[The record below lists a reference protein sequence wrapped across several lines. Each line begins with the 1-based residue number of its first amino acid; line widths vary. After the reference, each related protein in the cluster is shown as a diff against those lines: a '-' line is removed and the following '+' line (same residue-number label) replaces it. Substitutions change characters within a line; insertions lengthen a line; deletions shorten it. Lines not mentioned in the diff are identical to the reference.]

1 MFKFN
6 SKYWF
11 FLFIAGSLVL
21 TSCKSSRKSSSSK
34 SSKYKTHKVVTN
46 SGPCEKVISSART
59 YIGTPYKYGGVTRA
73 GMDCSGLVYTSYKS
87 IGKQLPRTSQ
97 AQSQFGKKVS
107 SKDLKEGDL
116 VFFTYKKGKKKITH
130 VGMVTQVRGPV
141 DVKFIHASTKLGVV
155 ESDLFSDYYSS
166 IFLFAVRVVD

>member
-1 MFKFN
+1 MFKFTLK
-6 SKYWF
+6 SSI
-11 FLFIAGSLVL
+11 FLFIAGTLVL
-21 TSCKSSRKSSSSK
+21 TSCKSSKKSSSRKSSK
-34 SSKYKTHKVVTN
+34 SRYHNVVST
-46 SGPCEKVISSART
+46 SGPCQKVINSART

-73 GMDCSGLVYTSYKS
+73 GMDCSGLVFTSYKS

-107 SKDLKEGDL
+107 SKSLKEGDL

-130 VGMVTQVRGPV
+130 VGMVTQVSGPGN
-141 DVKFIHASTKLGVV
+141 VKFIHASTKLGVV

-166 IFLFAVRVVD
+166 IFLFAVRIVD